1 MDCTYLTD
9 LEITQRYVQDAD
21 PRLFA
26 ELVRRHQPNVVQQC
40 WRLVKD
46 ADVAQDISQEVW
58 IRVLTKLH
66 QFRADRPFGG
76 WLSIIVRNRCYD
88 HLQQDKR
95 LLHQEISRKVIDTLK
110 EEEALETEDFTKSTI
125 EILEELLGQIG
136 GEEKLLLLLKYEQRW
151 SIKAIQQNMQ
161 LSESAV
167 KSQLFRTKKKLYKLL
182 NVYRKNNLTSR

>member
-1 MDCTYLTD
+1 M
-9 LEITQRYVQDAD
+9 
-21 PRLFA
+21 
-26 ELVRRHQPNVVQQC
+26 
-40 WRLVKD
+40 
-46 ADVAQDISQEVW
+46 
-58 IRVLTKLH
+58 
-66 QFRADRPFGG
+66 
-76 WLSIIVRNRCYD
+76 
-88 HLQQDKR
+88 
-95 LLHQEISRKVIDTLK
+95 IDTLK